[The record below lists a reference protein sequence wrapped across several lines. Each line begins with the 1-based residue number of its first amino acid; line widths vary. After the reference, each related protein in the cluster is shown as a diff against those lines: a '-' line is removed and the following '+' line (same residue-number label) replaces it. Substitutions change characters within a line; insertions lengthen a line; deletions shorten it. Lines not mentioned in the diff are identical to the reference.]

1 MTDNRLQRLLGKGF
15 SIAACVGLVIGLGIL
30 RTPGE
35 IAKTVSDPGAY
46 MALWIGCGIF
56 VLISLLVV
64 AELIAMT
71 PRSGGIYALVAHA
84 YGPYPGFL
92 IGWTDWVA
100 ACAAMALK
108 VVVMLEYV
116 VLLEPRLESY
126 QTAVA
131 VIISTCFAMLQ
142 LRGVRVGAG
151 IQQFA
156 STVMGLIMIG
166 LAMALYFAFFS
177 NGGMVAA
184 PEVQGAVGAADIAA
198 YGIVIAAVVFT
209 YDGWYAASY
218 FSEEVKSGGRGVAI
232 GSIQAALIVFALY
245 VLLNLALVLSV
256 PLGALIGHDL
266 ALAGA
271 LDLAFGSGAGT
282 VVIFAAIFIL
292 LSHQN
297 LQYMVA
303 SRVIYSLSQD
313 GLGTKRATTVNEK
326 GTPAGATILTWS
338 VTVFLI
344 IVGQFELLLS
354 LVTIFFMA
362 MYVGLVIGVFKL
374 RRQEPDAERPFRAW
388 GFPATG
394 VICAVGWTAVALFVS
409 VTNPKSAVYGAIL
422 TAISVPVY
430 LFLKRH
436 RRLGE
441 QANATN
447 QT

>member
-1 MTDNRLQRLLGKGF
+1 VAQNSLQRLLGRGF
-15 SIAACVGLVIGLGIL
+15 SIAACIGLVIGLGIL

-35 IAKTVSDPGAY
+35 IATTVSDPGQY
-46 MALWIGCGIF
+46 MALWILCGIF
-56 VLISLLVV
+56 VFVSLLVV

-108 VVVMLEYV
+108 AVVMLEYV
-116 VLLEPRLESY
+116 ALLEPRIAPY
-126 QTAVA
+126 QTVIAV
-131 VIISTCFAMLQ
+131 VVSTCFALLQ
-142 LRGVRVGAG
+142 LRGVKVGAG

-156 STVMGLIMIG
+156 STVMGLIMIA
-166 LAMALYFAFFS
+166 LAVALYVAYFK
-177 NGGMVAA
+177 NGGAVDVPELSA
-184 PEVQGAVGAADIAA
+184 PAGSPGIAA
-198 YGIVIAAVVFT
+198 FGLVIAAVVFT

-245 VLLNLALVLSV
+245 VSLNLALVLSV
-256 PLGALIGHDL
+256 PLAALVGHDL

-271 LDLAFGSGAGT
+271 LDLAYGAGAGT
-282 VVIFAAIFIL
+282 FVIFAAVFIL

-297 LQYMVA
+297 LQYMVS
-303 SRVIYSLSQD
+303 SRILYSLSTD
-313 GLGTKRATTVNEK
+313 GLGTQRATSVNER
-326 GTPAGATILTWS
+326 GTPAGATILTWG
-338 VTVFLI
+338 VTVLLI
-344 IVGQFELLLS
+344 IIGQFELLLS

-362 MYVGLVIGVFKL
+362 MYVGLVIGVFRL
-374 RRQEPDAERPFRAW
+374 RRQEPDAERPFKAW

-394 VICAVGWTAVALFVS
+394 IICAVGWTAVALFVS
-409 VTNPKSAVYGAIL
+409 VTNPESAVYGAIL

-430 LFLKRH
+430 LYLKRH

-441 QANATN
+441 VSN
-447 QT
+447 

>member
-1 MTDNRLQRLLGKGF
+1 VASLQRLLGKGF
-15 SIAACVGLVIGLGIL
+15 SIAACIGLVIGLGIL

-35 IAKTVSDPGAY
+35 IATTVNDPLPY
-46 MALWIGCGIF
+46 MSLWIFCGIF
-56 VLISLLVV
+56 VLLSLLVV

-108 VVVMLEYV
+108 AVVMIEYV
-116 VLLEPRLESY
+116 VLLEPRLAPY

-131 VIISTCFAMLQ
+131 VVVSTCFGLLQ
-142 LRGVRVGAG
+142 LRGVKVGAG

-166 LAMALYFAFFS
+166 LAIALYIAFFR
-177 NGGMVAA
+177 NGGAVEVPDVAA
-184 PEVQGAVGAADIAA
+184 PVGAPGIAA
-198 YGIVIAAVVFT
+198 FGLVIAAVVFT

-245 VLLNLALVLSV
+245 VLLNLALVLAV
-256 PLGALIGHDL
+256 PLSALVGHDL

-271 LDLAFGSGAGT
+271 LDLAYGVGAGT
-282 VVIFAAIFIL
+282 LVVFAAIFIL

-303 SRVIYSLSQD
+303 SRILYSLSSD
-313 GLGTKRATTVNEK
+313 GLGTRRATSVNEK
-326 GTPAGATILTWS
+326 GTPAGATILTWI
-338 VTVFLI
+338 VTVSLI
-344 IVGQFELLLS
+344 VVGQFELLLS

-374 RRQEPDAERPFRAW
+374 RRQEPDADRPFKAW

-394 VICAVGWTAVALFVS
+394 IICAVGWTAVALFVS
-409 VTNPKSAVYGAIL
+409 VTNPKSAVYGVVL

-441 QANATN
+441 QADATSS
-447 QT
+447 T

>member
-1 MTDNRLQRLLGKGF
+1 MPANALQRLLGKGF

-35 IAKTVSDPGAY
+35 IATTVNEPVPY
-46 MALWIGCGIF
+46 MALWIACGLF
-56 VLISLLVV
+56 VLLSLLVV

-100 ACAAMALK
+100 ACASMALK
-108 VVVMLEYV
+108 AVVLLEYV
-116 VLLEPRLESY
+116 VLLEPRLAPY
-126 QTAVA
+126 QTATAVA
-131 VIISTCFAMLQ
+131 MSTGFALLQ
-142 LRGVRVGAG
+142 LRGVKVGAG

-156 STVMGLIMIG
+156 STVMGLIMIS
-166 LAMALYFAFFS
+166 LAVALFYGFFA
-177 NGGMVAA
+177 NGGPVDAAHVAV
-184 PEVQGAVGAADIAA
+184 PLGDPGWAA
-198 YGIVIAAVVFT
+198 YGLVVAAVVFT

-218 FSEEVKSGGRGVAI
+218 FSGEVRSGGRSVAI
-232 GSIQAALIVFALY
+232 GSLQAALIVMALY
-245 VLLNLALVLSV
+245 VALNLALILSV

-271 LDLAFGSGAGT
+271 LDLVYGAGAGT
-282 VVIFAAIFIL
+282 VVIFMAIFIL
-292 LSHQN
+292 LAHQN

-303 SRVIYSLSQD
+303 SRVLFSLSED
-313 GLGTKRATTVNEK
+313 GLGTRRATGVNEK
-326 GTPAGATILTWS
+326 GTPAGAVILTWLLTIS
-338 VTVFLI
+338 LI

-374 RRQEPDAERPFRAW
+374 RRQEPVADRPFRAW

-394 VICAVGWTAVALFVS
+394 VICTVGWTAVAVFVAI
-409 VTNPKSAVYGAIL
+409 TNPDSTLYGGIL
-422 TAISVPVY
+422 TVVSVPVY

-441 QANATN
+441 VST
-447 QT
+447 

>member
-1 MTDNRLQRLLGKGF
+1 VASLQRLLGKGF
-15 SIAACVGLVIGLGIL
+15 SIAACIGLVIGLGIL

-35 IAKTVSDPGAY
+35 IATTVNDPVPY
-46 MALWIGCGIF
+46 MALWICCGIF
-56 VLISLLVV
+56 VLVSLLVV

-100 ACAAMALK
+100 SCAAMALK
-108 VVVMLEYV
+108 AVVMLEYV
-116 VLLEPRLESY
+116 VLLEPRLAPY
-126 QTAVA
+126 QTVVAVA
-131 VIISTCFAMLQ
+131 VSTCFAMLQ
-142 LRGVRVGAG
+142 LRGVKVGAG

-156 STVMGLIMIG
+156 STVMGLIMMG
-166 LAMALYFAFFS
+166 LAVALYVAFFKS
-177 NGGMVAA
+177 GGAVEVVDVAA
-184 PEVQGAVGAADIAA
+184 PTGAPGVAAF
-198 YGIVIAAVVFT
+198 GLVIAAVVFT

-256 PLGALIGHDL
+256 PLAALIGHDL

-271 LDLAFGSGAGT
+271 LDLAYGIGAGT
-282 VVIFAAIFIL
+282 IVIFAAVFIL

-303 SRVIYSLSQD
+303 SRVLYALSED
-313 GLGTKRATTVNEK
+313 GLGTQRATSVNDR
-326 GTPAGATILTWS
+326 GTPAGATILTWML
-338 VTVFLI
+338 TIFLI
-344 IVGQFELLLS
+344 AIGQFELLLS

-374 RRQEPDAERPFRAW
+374 RRQQPDAERPFRAW
-388 GFPATG
+388 GFPLTG
-394 VICAVGWTAVALFVS
+394 YICAIGWAAVAVFVS
-409 VTNPKSAVYGAIL
+409 VTNPESAVYGAIL

-436 RRLGE
+436 RRLG
-441 QANATN
+441 AGSA
-447 QT
+447 

>member
-1 MTDNRLQRLLGKGF
+1 VASLQRLLGKGF

-35 IAKTVSDPGAY
+35 IATTVNDPVPY
-46 MALWIGCGIF
+46 MALWICCGVF
-56 VLISLLVV
+56 VIISLLVV

-108 VVVMLEYV
+108 AVVLLEYV
-116 VLLEPRLESY
+116 VLLEPRLAPY

-131 VIISTCFAMLQ
+131 VFISTCFGLLQ
-142 LRGVRVGAG
+142 LRGVKVGAG

-166 LAMALYFAFFS
+166 LAIALYYAFWI
-177 NGGMVAA
+177 NGGMVEVPDAQA
-184 PEVQGAVGAADIAA
+184 PAGPTSIAA
-198 YGIVIAAVVFT
+198 FGLVIAAVVFT

-218 FSEEVKSGGRGVAI
+218 FSEEMKSGGRGVAI

-256 PLGALIGHDL
+256 PLAALVGHDL

-271 LDLAFGSGAGT
+271 LDLAFGLGAGT
-282 VVIFAAIFIL
+282 IVIFAAIFIL

-303 SRVIYSLSQD
+303 SRVIYSLSED
-313 GLGTKRATTVNEK
+313 GLGTQRATSVNAK
-326 GTPAGATILTWS
+326 GTPAGATILTWL
-338 VTVFLI
+338 VTVSLI

-374 RRQEPDAERPFRAW
+374 RRQEPDTERPFAAW

-394 VICAVGWTAVALFVS
+394 YICAVGWTAVALFVS
-409 VTNPKSAVYGAIL
+409 VTNPESALYGAIL

-430 LFLKRH
+430 LFLKRL
-436 RRLGE
+436 RGLG
-441 QANATN
+441 NAAA
-447 QT
+447 

>member
-1 MTDNRLQRLLGKGF
+1 VPGQSLQRLLGRGF

-35 IAKTVSDPGAY
+35 IATTVNDPVPY
-46 MALWIGCGIF
+46 MALWIGCGVF
-56 VLISLLVV
+56 VIISLLVV

-100 ACAAMALK
+100 SCASMALK
-108 VVVMLEYV
+108 AVVLLEYV
-116 VLLEPRLESY
+116 VLLNPDLAPY
-126 QTAVA
+126 QKVIA
-131 VIISTCFAMLQ
+131 VIVSTCFGFLQ
-142 LRGVRVGAG
+142 LRGVKVGAT

-166 LAMALYFAFFS
+166 LAVALFYAFFAH
-177 NGGMVAA
+177 G
-184 PEVQGAVGAADIAA
+184 GAVEVADMTAPTGPPGIAA
-198 YGIVIAAVVFT
+198 FGIVIASVVFT

-232 GSIQAALIVFALY
+232 GSLQAALIVFVLY

-256 PLGALIGHDL
+256 PLAALVGHDL

-271 LDLAFGSGAGT
+271 LELTFGAGAGT

-303 SRVIYSLSQD
+303 SRVLYSLSAD
-313 GLGTKRATTVNEK
+313 GLGTQKATIVNKK
-326 GTPAGATILTWS
+326 GTPAGATVLTWALTS
-338 VTVFLI
+338 FLI

-394 VICAVGWTAVALFVS
+394 VICAVGWTAVALFVAA
-409 VTNPKSAVYGAIL
+409 TNLDSTLYGVIL
-422 TAISVPVY
+422 TVLSIPVY
-430 LFLKRH
+430 LLLKRM
-436 RRLGE
+436 RRLGG
-441 QANATN
+441 TSD
-447 QT
+447 

>member
-1 MTDNRLQRLLGKGF
+1 MTDNNLQRLLGKGF

-56 VLISLLVV
+56 VLLSLLVV

-108 VVVMLEYV
+108 IVVMLEYV
-116 VLLEPRLESY
+116 VLLEPRLEPY

-131 VIISTCFAMLQ
+131 VMISTCFALLQ
-142 LRGVRVGAG
+142 LRGVKVGAS

-166 LAMALYFAFFS
+166 LAIALYLAFFS
-177 NGGMVAA
+177 NGGMVDVPNTQVPAGPA
-184 PEVQGAVGAADIAA
+184 SIAA

-245 VLLNLALVLSV
+245 VSLNLALVLSV
-256 PLGALIGHDL
+256 PLAALIGHDL

-271 LDLAFGSGAGT
+271 LDLTYGEGAGT

-313 GLGTKRATTVNEK
+313 GLGTKRATSVNEK
-326 GTPAGATILTWS
+326 GTPAGATILTWA

-344 IVGQFELLLS
+344 VVGQFQLLLS

-374 RRQEPDAERPFRAW
+374 RRQEPDAERPFLAW
-388 GFPATG
+388 GFPVTG
-394 VICAVGWTAVALFVS
+394 VICAAGWTAVALFVS
-409 VTNPKSAVYGAIL
+409 ITNPESALYGAIL

-430 LFLKRH
+430 LFLT
-436 RRLGE
+436 RRRRGSS
-441 QANATN
+441 QSTD
-447 QT
+447 TS

>member
-1 MTDNRLQRLLGKGF
+1 
-15 SIAACVGLVIGLGIL
+15 
-30 RTPGE
+30 
-35 IAKTVSDPGAY
+35 
-46 MALWIGCGIF
+46 MALWILCGIF
-56 VLISLLVV
+56 VFVSLLVV

-108 VVVMLEYV
+108 AVVMLEYV
-116 VLLEPRLESY
+116 ALLEPRIAPY
-126 QTAVA
+126 QTVIAV
-131 VIISTCFAMLQ
+131 VVSTCFALLQ
-142 LRGVRVGAG
+142 LRGVKVGAG

-156 STVMGLIMIG
+156 STVMGLIMIA
-166 LAMALYFAFFS
+166 LAVALYVAYFK
-177 NGGMVAA
+177 NGGAVDVPELSA
-184 PEVQGAVGAADIAA
+184 PAGSPGIAA
-198 YGIVIAAVVFT
+198 FGLVIAAVVFT

-245 VLLNLALVLSV
+245 VSLNLALVLSV
-256 PLGALIGHDL
+256 PLAALVGHDL

-271 LDLAFGSGAGT
+271 LDLAYGAGGGT
-282 VVIFAAIFIL
+282 FVIFAAVFIL

-297 LQYMVA
+297 LQYMVS
-303 SRVIYSLSQD
+303 SRILYSLSTD
-313 GLGTKRATTVNEK
+313 GLGTQRATSVNER
-326 GTPAGATILTWS
+326 GTPAGATILTWG
-338 VTVFLI
+338 VTVLLI
-344 IVGQFELLLS
+344 IIGQFELLLS

-362 MYVGLVIGVFKL
+362 MYVGLVIGVFRL
-374 RRQEPDAERPFRAW
+374 RRQEPDAERPFKAW

-394 VICAVGWTAVALFVS
+394 IICAVGWTAVALFVS
-409 VTNPKSAVYGAIL
+409 VTNPESAVYGAIL

-430 LFLKRH
+430 LYLKRH

-441 QANATN
+441 VSN
-447 QT
+447 

>member
-1 MTDNRLQRLLGKGF
+1 VVDNTLQRLLGKGF
-15 SIAACVGLVIGLGIL
+15 SIAACIGLVIGLGIL

-35 IAKTVSDPGAY
+35 IATTVNDPVPY
-46 MALWIGCGIF
+46 MALWVCCGIF
-56 VLISLLVV
+56 VLLSLLVV

-108 VVVMLEYV
+108 AVVMLEYL
-116 VLLEPRLESY
+116 VLLEPRLAPY
-126 QTAVA
+126 QTETAVA
-131 VIISTCFAMLQ
+131 VSTFFGLLQ
-142 LRGVRVGAG
+142 LRGVKVGAG

-166 LAMALYFAFFS
+166 LAIALYVAFFS
-177 NGGMVAA
+177 NGGTVEAPNAVA
-184 PEVQGAVGAADIAA
+184 PVGAPGIAA
-198 YGIVIAAVVFT
+198 FGLVIAAVVFT

-256 PLGALIGHDL
+256 PLAALVGHDL

-271 LDLAFGSGAGT
+271 LDMAYGVGAGT
-282 VVIFAAIFIL
+282 VVIFAAVFIL

-303 SRVIYSLSQD
+303 SRILYALSSD
-313 GLGTKRATTVNEK
+313 GLGTRRATSVNDR
-326 GTPAGATILTWS
+326 GTPAGATILTWA
-338 VTVFLI
+338 VTVLLI

-374 RRQEPDAERPFRAW
+374 RQQEPEAERPFRAW

-394 VICAVGWTAVALFVS
+394 YVCAVGWTVVAVFVA
-409 VTNPKSAVYGAIL
+409 VTNPDSAISGVIL
-422 TAISVPVY
+422 TAASVPVY
-430 LFLKRH
+430 LFLTRRRRH
-436 RRLGE
+436 ASE
-441 QANATN
+441 SS
-447 QT
+447 QTD

>member
-1 MTDNRLQRLLGKGF
+1 MAQDSLQRLLGRGF

-35 IAKTVSDPGAY
+35 IATTVNDPGMY
-46 MALWIGCGIF
+46 MALWVGCGRF
-56 VLISLLVV
+56 VLVSLLVV

-100 ACAAMALK
+100 GCASMALK

-116 VLLEPRLESY
+116 VLLEPRLMDW
-126 QTAVA
+126 QTEVAVA
-131 VIISTCFAMLQ
+131 VSTFFALLQ
-142 LRGVRVGAG
+142 LRGVKVGAS

-166 LAMALYFAFFS
+166 LAIALYVAFFR
-177 NGGMVAA
+177 NGGAVEVADVAVPTGAPGVAA
-184 PEVQGAVGAADIAA
+184 FGL
-198 YGIVIAAVVFT
+198 VIAAVVFT

-256 PLGALIGHDL
+256 PLAALIGHDL
-266 ALAGA
+266 ALAEA
-271 LDLAFGSGAGT
+271 LNLTFGVGT
-282 VVIFAAIFIL
+282 GTIVIFAAIFIL
-292 LSHQN
+292 LAHQN
-297 LQYMVA
+297 LQYMVM

-313 GLGTKRATTVNEK
+313 GLGTQRATTVNDR
-326 GTPAGATILTWS
+326 GTPAGATVLTWV

-362 MYVGLVIGVFKL
+362 MYVSLVVGVFKL
-374 RRQEPDAERPFRAW
+374 RKQEPDAERPFRAW

-394 VICAVGWTAVALFVS
+394 YICAIGWTAVAVFVS
-409 VTNPKSAVYGAIL
+409 VTNPESAIYGAIL
-422 TAISVPVY
+422 TTTSIPVY
-430 LFLKRH
+430 LYLKRH
-436 RRLGE
+436 RRLG
-441 QANATN
+441 AGPNSGG
-447 QT
+447 